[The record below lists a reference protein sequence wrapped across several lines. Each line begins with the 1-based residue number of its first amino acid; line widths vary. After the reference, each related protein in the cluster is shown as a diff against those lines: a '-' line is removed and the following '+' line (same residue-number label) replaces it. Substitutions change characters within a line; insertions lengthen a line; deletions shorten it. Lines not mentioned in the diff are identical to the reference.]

1 MNHLGIWRVDDA
13 VTVLDCLKA
22 KIDIVIIH
30 RQLFVKS
37 TGALKDLPS
46 SSQACSR
53 YGGVVANQMG
63 EGVIADQARGKSM
76 INVSRSSVDTQG
88 NCTAPDGT
96 LFPLPPHGTNLEA
109 LYDLAKTR
117 FPALRRM
124 VQLSDSAGLQ
134 LGWRCQSGHFH
145 HCGSPSVA
153 VLVVARQRRG
163 FRFLKEVCG
172 STNPFSRASR

>member
-76 INVSRSSVDTQG
+76 INVSRSSVDTQD

-96 LFPLPPHGTNLEA
+96 LFPLPPHGTSGRFAGPE
-109 LYDLAKTR
+109 DR
-117 FPALRRM
+117 FPAGALM
-124 VQLSDSAGLQ
+124 NSDLYHSAK
-134 LGWRCQSGHFH
+134 R
-145 HCGSPSVA
+145 P
-153 VLVVARQRRG
+153 
-163 FRFLKEVCG
+163 
-172 STNPFSRASR
+172 